1 MPLYVKL
8 EEIEPGMVLSEPV
21 QNNFGQTMIPKD
33 FTIEEKHLRML
44 KLWNI
49 TGIIIKRD
57 EEDVKKELTPDV
69 IKKYKDRL
77 ESRMSWKA
85 ENAIENNMFSCAI
98 KHLAEYGS

>member
-1 MPLYVKL
+1 MPLYVKF
-8 EEIEPGMVLSEPV
+8 EEITPGMILAEPV

-57 EEDVKKELTPDV
+57 EDDVKKELTPDV